1 MLAAS
6 EGPEAAEQQKILRCR
21 RLGLTQAV
29 RGLDH
34 RVRGSVAV
42 VVQRDVGAIRAK
54 TVSLL
59 HDVERAPLIQQHIGD
74 HEGLETSAEPRRC
87 AAHALGHSADLAVA
101 SAQQRDDPVR
111 FTQFVGAQNHDFV
124 TVGGHPSIIP
134 ASSDNGRV
142 NEPLFVIPLW
152 ADLSA
157 VALGGLQGA
166 LFASGFRGQRRLD
179 LLGVAIIGIVMGMGG
194 GLIRDL
200 LLNVTLT
207 TLQSN
212 WYLITAVAAAL
223 LGMLLA
229 TILERVS
236 WLIVGLD
243 ALVIGLFGAFGTSK
257 ALYLGLPEVP
267 AIFVGVAAAVG
278 GGILRDVLMGLPVA
292 IMHVG
297 SLYAVAAGA
306 GCVVLTV
313 SFSLGAPLT
322 AAAIIAVAVTTV
334 IRLLAVVFDISLPE
348 QRALYRRKVAVET
361 SAITVVGGT
370 RAADNGDAGATG

>member
-1 MLAAS
+1 M
-6 EGPEAAEQQKILRCR
+6 
-21 RLGLTQAV
+21 
-29 RGLDH
+29 
-34 RVRGSVAV
+34 
-42 VVQRDVGAIRAK
+42 
-54 TVSLL
+54 
-59 HDVERAPLIQQHIGD
+59 
-74 HEGLETSAEPRRC
+74 
-87 AAHALGHSADLAVA
+87 
-101 SAQQRDDPVR
+101 
-111 FTQFVGAQNHDFV
+111 
-124 TVGGHPSIIP
+124 
-134 ASSDNGRV
+134 
-142 NEPLFVIPLW
+142 IPLW

-200 LLNVTLT
+200 LLNVTPS

-212 WYLITAVAAAL
+212 WYLLTAVAAAL

-313 SFSLGAPLT
+313 SLFIWDGIFS
-322 AAAIIAVAVTTV
+322 
-334 IRLLAVVFDISLPE
+334 
-348 QRALYRRKVAVET
+348 
-361 SAITVVGGT
+361 
-370 RAADNGDAGATG
+370 